1 MLLPTIP
8 IVVVECQKENIL
20 VHTTFMKTPL
30 VATSPTVMGP
40 FYAHL
45 QEHIAF
51 EARRMVEEEVT
62 NSAERLETGVQEG
75 MIDPIT
81 GEKFMGALE
90 QGANDPASVEDR
102 VAQMEVQLMNEVM
115 AAVAPPQ
122 QVQEDP
128 LVKIRMQE
136 LAIRQQQASNDA
148 ELEQAKLQLEQ
159 MKLQQKAATDSARLE
174 LQEEVAENRNEVN
187 RERIDVQ
194 RQSAQ
199 RRG

>member
-1 MLLPTIP
+1 
-8 IVVVECQKENIL
+8 
-20 VHTTFMKTPL
+20 
-30 VATSPTVMGP
+30 
-40 FYAHL
+40 
-45 QEHIAF
+45 
-51 EARRMVEEEVT
+51 
-62 NSAERLETGVQEG
+62 

-159 MKLQQKAATDSARLE
+159 MKLQQKAATDAARLE

-194 RQSAQ
+194 RQSVQ

>member
-1 MLLPTIP
+1 
-8 IVVVECQKENIL
+8 
-20 VHTTFMKTPL
+20 
-30 VATSPTVMGP
+30 MGT

-45 QEHIAF
+45 QEHIAYKARAQVEQEVN
-51 EARRMVEEEVT
+51 EA
-62 NSAERLETGVQEG
+62 AQGLQDGVQDG
-75 MIDPIT
+75 QIDPIT
-81 GEKFMGALE
+81 GQAFMNEL
-90 QGANDPASVEDR
+90 QTQTNDPASIEDR
-102 VAQMEVQLMNEVM
+102 VAQIEVQLMKEVM

-136 LAIRQQQASNDA
+136 LAIREQQAKSDA
-148 ELEQAKLQLEQ
+148 ALDQAKIQLEQ